1 MQPVPRPVLVWAPES
16 APLEPPSHLRP
27 RGRIIGRAG
36 VGILWRE
43 SLHSAGQSLTSLPPL
58 TRPRPSPGTT
68 LSRHRP
74 GDPSRARLSSLS
86 DASMHQEPSR
96 ARARPTCSHRP
107 ARSPRE
113 IAPRDRPARSN
124 QRGSRGR
131 RLGARARWCMHRA
144 DHAAITSRSR
154 SIDLLLT
161 NDAMSYEPKEVSRS
175 PNGLACM
182 NRGSV
187 SRASSA

>member
-96 ARARPTCSHRP
+96 VPRA
-107 ARSPRE
+107 A

-124 QRGSRGR
+124 QRGSRAR